1 MYQKVYYLPDSA
13 NWKRARHDPV
23 LLVLV
28 AYLIINEFDCPFITD
43 GVSYKV
49 SIENN
54 NFRYISSFIFNDE
67 DFQVKN
73 VIGSKE
79 FKNIPIK
86 LKSNSIK
93 ISCKW
98 GELCLLKCKN

>member
-54 NFRYISSFIFNDE
+54 NFR
-67 DFQVKN
+67 
-73 VIGSKE
+73 
-79 FKNIPIK
+79 
-86 LKSNSIK
+86 
-93 ISCKW
+93 
-98 GELCLLKCKN
+98 

>member
-43 GVSYKV
+43 GVSYKA

-54 NFRYISSFIFNDE
+54 NFRYISSFISMTKTPKLRMLLE
-67 DFQVKN
+67 AKN
-73 VIGSKE
+73 SKI
-79 FKNIPIK
+79 FI
-86 LKSNSIK
+86 
-93 ISCKW
+93 
-98 GELCLLKCKN
+98 